1 MHAVRM
7 NAAEAAVTVTSS
19 TKPVTDWC
27 ARYVQP
33 WWDAAEV
40 PAETT
45 RTSPLLEA
53 EVSPEQYEEL
63 AADVMAAPHTSTLYA
78 RAHTLV
84 ARDVAGG
91 VISAISPD
99 EKLAYRS
106 EPATG
111 RLTIYGH
118 ETEPV
123 ATAAARL
130 AREAM
135 RGVLLR
141 AGWSVLHA
149 SAVTFDN
156 RVVLALGD
164 KGDGK
169 TSTALT
175 LATRCGGQ
183 LLANDR
189 VFVRREPSGGVWV
202 LPWPSAAAIG
212 LGLLDALGWLD
223 VARKR
228 LESGEAL
235 HPTQHQAVTDAL
247 LAGSRTSLWDGRRE
261 LKAQVFPDQFPDW
274 FGVPLSTGGRA
285 AHLLFPKVVAD
296 ATPSLAEAE
305 RSLAGTD
312 FMRGRTEDRY
322 PDIFGLAGGIDGGGQ
337 PAERD
342 EVTARLAQLP
352 AHSAILGHDLDANGA
367 RLARALDL

>member
-7 NAAEAAVTVTSS
+7 NAAEAAVTVIST

-40 PAETT
+40 PADNACA
-45 RTSPLLEA
+45 SPLLVA
-53 EVSPEQYEEL
+53 EVGTDLYEKIAMEVV
-63 AADVMAAPHTSTLYA
+63 AQPHSSTLYA
-78 RAHTLV
+78 RARTLI
-84 ARDVAGG
+84 ARDEAGAQILA
-91 VISAISPD
+91 VSPG

-106 EPATG
+106 EPASG
-111 RLTIYGH
+111 RLTIYGND
-118 ETEPV
+118 TEPV

-149 SAVTFDN
+149 SAVSFGEN
-156 RVVLALGD
+156 VVLAFGN

-175 LATRCGGQ
+175 LATRSGGE

-202 LPWPSAAAIG
+202 LPWPSAAAVG

-223 VARKR
+223 AVRKR
-228 LESGEAL
+228 VEEGEAL
-235 HPTQHQAVTDAL
+235 HPTQESRVTAAL
-247 LAGSRTSLWDGRRE
+247 LAGGRTPLWDGRRE
-261 LKAQVFPDQFPDW
+261 LKTQIFPDQFPDW
-274 FGVPLSTGGRA
+274 FGLRLSTGGRA

-296 ATPSLAEAE
+296 ASPSAVAAQ
-305 RSLAGTD
+305 RSLRGDD
-312 FMRGRTEDRY
+312 FMRGCTEDRY
-322 PDIFGLAGGIDGGGQ
+322 PDIFGLAGGIDGGGR
-337 PAERD
+337 PEERA
-342 EVTARLAQLP
+342 EVTERLAQLP
-352 AHSAILGHDLDANGA
+352 AHSVTLGHDLDANS
-367 RLARALDL
+367 RLLAGTLAI